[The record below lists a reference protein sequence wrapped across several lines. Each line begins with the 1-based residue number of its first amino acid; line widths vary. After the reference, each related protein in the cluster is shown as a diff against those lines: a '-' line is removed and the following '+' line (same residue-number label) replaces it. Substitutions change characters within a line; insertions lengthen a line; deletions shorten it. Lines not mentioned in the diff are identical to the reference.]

1 MKNHLFLLC
10 LFVSFTTFAQH
21 HIQGRFSPAE
31 SFNFALLYHVTPTG
45 TNYVEQAKTDTD
57 GYWSI
62 ELQAGSKIGIYKI
75 VYATPVEDNNF
86 DFFYNGKESIS
97 LLFDIET
104 GLHFTA
110 SEENKLWHTYTDSI
124 LKINSAIGRYYMSQK
139 TDSSEI
145 TAIFKN
151 LKSTQYFYEKASTN
165 MMISPFVKSNK
176 TYIPSAYEDVSTYS
190 LNLKKHYFDYM
201 DFSNP
206 LLQSSD
212 FLNERVTA
220 YVFAMPEDAN
230 YYKMAVDDVVKA
242 TNDTD
247 EAKIMVLE
255 NLWKIMI
262 DKQQPDVANYIS
274 DTYLL
279 PLAKTFNRTYLL
291 ETLEDYNKSA
301 IGKKAMDFNF
311 TYLENSKAIKTNLHR
326 FNPTKSTLLIFWSS
340 GCGHCLEE
348 LPKVKTLMAQH
359 PEITVLAYA
368 LEDGVRNWNQTI
380 EHFPSFI
387 HTYDLKKWDSPLIKA
402 YGISATP
409 SYFVLDSD
417 KVILAKPE
425 HVEDLETYFNK

>member
-86 DFFYNGKESIS
+86 DVFYNGKESIS

-151 LKSTQYFYEKASTN
+151 LKSTQDFYEKASTN
-165 MMISPFVKSNK
+165 MMISPF
-176 TYIPSAYEDVSTYS
+176 
-190 LNLKKHYFDYM
+190 
-201 DFSNP
+201 
-206 LLQSSD
+206 
-212 FLNERVTA
+212 
-220 YVFAMPEDAN
+220 
-230 YYKMAVDDVVKA
+230 
-242 TNDTD
+242 
-247 EAKIMVLE
+247 
-255 NLWKIMI
+255 
-262 DKQQPDVANYIS
+262 
-274 DTYLL
+274 
-279 PLAKTFNRTYLL
+279 
-291 ETLEDYNKSA
+291 
-301 IGKKAMDFNF
+301 
-311 TYLENSKAIKTNLHR
+311 
-326 FNPTKSTLLIFWSS
+326 
-340 GCGHCLEE
+340 
-348 LPKVKTLMAQH
+348 
-359 PEITVLAYA
+359 
-368 LEDGVRNWNQTI
+368 
-380 EHFPSFI
+380 
-387 HTYDLKKWDSPLIKA
+387 
-402 YGISATP
+402 
-409 SYFVLDSD
+409 
-417 KVILAKPE
+417 
-425 HVEDLETYFNK
+425 